1 MLSSQALRPAG
12 ERERRRGGCPV
23 MQASQS
29 DIVQPAEPTVPAE
42 TVRLPERGFAI
53 SRPKALAVSLVCW
66 AGWAAMIWAVLN
78 QHTGGLD
85 TAGLMWL
92 RSGPDFAASG
102 PGYVTEAIR
111 DVTALG
117 GVFLSTLATIAAVVA
132 LLFLKLRREAVLF
145 ALTVLLGW
153 LLNNSMK
160 ALIGRER
167 PSLVP
172 HLTDASGMSFP
183 SGHSFAS
190 AMIYIGMA
198 LAFASLSR
206 RHSVRYTLIGTA
218 MVISALI
225 AWSRVLLGVHYPS
238 DVIAGWL
245 GGAAWAFLA
254 EALLYKPAS
263 AIADS
268 EAAEK
273 LDPTKHVGQATR

>member
-1 MLSSQALRPAG
+1 MKSHH
-12 ERERRRGGCPV
+12 
-23 MQASQS
+23 S
-29 DIVQPAEPTVPAE
+29 DLVQPKEPPLPAE
-42 TVRLPERGFAI
+42 TVRLPERGFAV
-53 SRPKALAVSLVCW
+53 SRPKALLVSAVCW
-66 AGWAAMIWAVLN
+66 AGWGAMVWAVLGN
-78 QHTGGLD
+78 HTGALD
-85 TAGLMWL
+85 SSGLMWA
-92 RSGPDFAASG
+92 RSGPDFGGLGAS
-102 PGYVTEAIR
+102 YVTEAVR

-145 ALTVLLGW
+145 ALTVIGGW
-153 LLNNSMK
+153 MLNNTMK
-160 ALIGRER
+160 AMIGRER
-167 PSLVP
+167 PTLVP
-172 HLTDASGMSFP
+172 HLTEAGGMSFP

-218 MVISALI
+218 MVVSSLI

-254 EALLYKPAS
+254 AALLYKPAK
-263 AIADS
+263 AAADS
-268 EAAEK
+268 GTAGK
-273 LDPTKHVGQATR
+273 LDPTKHAAVPAE